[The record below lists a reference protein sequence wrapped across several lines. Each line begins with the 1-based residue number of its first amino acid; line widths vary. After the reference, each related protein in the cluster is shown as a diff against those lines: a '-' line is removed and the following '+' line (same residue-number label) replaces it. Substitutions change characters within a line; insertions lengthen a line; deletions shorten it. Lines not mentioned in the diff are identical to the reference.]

1 LTAVAGVRGKLD
13 AAAKDRLRF
22 AAAET
27 AAPKLR
33 MALESAASADEAKLA
48 DALDAVQA
56 VRR

>member
-1 LTAVAGVRGKLD
+1 MRGKLD
-13 AAAKDRLRF
+13 VAAKDRLRF